1 MPERPL
7 ERRQTLTA
15 LLLPLADRQL
25 VLPNVA
31 VAELIEYRSG
41 TVVPGAPSWHLG
53 NIAWRRR
60 ELPLVCFEAACGS
73 APAQG
78 ERSHI
83 IVLNA
88 IGGGPLAFYAM
99 LVQGIP
105 RSVKVDS
112 QLSYVDV
119 PLARFELAA
128 VQLAEVVAKVPDLDG
143 LERLLQQ
150 AWQHPG
156 EPTSRS

>member
-1 MPERPL
+1 MPDRPL

-15 LLLPLADRQL
+15 LLLPLTDRQL
-25 VLPNVA
+25 ILPNVA
-31 VAELIEYRSG
+31 VAELIEHRTG
-41 TVVPGAPSWHLG
+41 TPVPGAPSWHLG
-53 NIAWRRR
+53 SIAWRRR
-60 ELPLVCFEAACGS
+60 ELPLLCFEAACGT
-73 APAQG
+73 APARS
-78 ERSHI
+78 ERNHI

-88 IGGGPLAFYAM
+88 IGDGAMPFYAM

-119 PLARFELAA
+119 PLGRFELAA
-128 VQLAEVVAKVPDLDG
+128 VQVGDGVAKVPDLDG

-150 AWQHPG
+150 GWQ
-156 EPTSRS
+156 R

>member
-1 MPERPL
+1 MPDRHL
-7 ERRQTLTA
+7 ERRHTLTA
-15 LLLPLADRQL
+15 LLLPLTDRQL
-25 VLPNVA
+25 LLPNVA
-31 VAELIEYRSG
+31 VAELIDYR
-41 TVVPGAPSWHLG
+41 PGIAEPAAPSWHLG

-60 ELPLVCFEAACGS
+60 ELPLICFEAACGT

-83 IVLNA
+83 IVLNG
-88 IGGGPLAFYAM
+88 IGGGTLPFYAM

-119 PLARFELAA
+119 PLDRFELAA
-128 VQLAEVVAKVPDLDG
+128 VQVAGAVAKVPDLDG

-150 AWQHPG
+150 RLA
-156 EPTSRS
+156 EPLSPR